1 MHKDHRPACHAF
13 RLEKVKGLPR
23 ARAVFDPL
31 LRPRTQTFAKGF
43 GLLLPTG
50 RIGICTLDMGCVG
63 IGIIQL
69 HGADPLN
76 VNWTIIPI
84 VALGSQTNSRRM
96 HMTAST
102 TDLKSMLKDPSLLET
117 RAYIGGKWVDGEDG
131 TFDVTNPSRG
141 DVVAKVANL
150 SRAQVAGAIAQAEA
164 AQKEWAKWT
173 GKERAAVMRKWF
185 DLMMANQDDLGM
197 ILTAEQGKPLAE
209 AKGEI
214 AYGASFI
221 EFFGEQAKRIYGET
235 IPGHQR
241 DKRITVIKQPIGVA
255 ASITPWNFPNAM
267 ITRKAAPALAAGCAF
282 VARPAAET
290 PLSAIVMGVLAE
302 RAGIPAGVFNV
313 VPSSSSSAIGK
324 EFCENPA
331 VRKLT
336 FTGSTEVGRILM
348 KQAADQVM
356 KCSME
361 LGGNAPFIVF
371 DDADLDAAVEGAI
384 LCKFRNN
391 GQTCVCA
398 NRIYVQA
405 GVYDA
410 FAAKLVKAVEKLKVG
425 DGFEEGVALG
435 PLINPAAG
443 EKVKEHIDDAKA
455 KGATIAL
462 GANGAMDGN
471 FLAPTIMTGVTQ
483 DMKVAQE
490 ETFGP
495 LAPLFKFDTEDDV
508 IAMAN
513 DTIFGLASYFY
524 AKDLSRVYKVAE
536 ALEYGIVGVN
546 TGLISTEV
554 APFGGVKQSGLGREG
569 SHHGIEDYLE
579 MKYICM
585 SV

>member
-1 MHKDHRPACHAF
+1 MTD
-13 RLEKVKGLPR
+13 
-23 ARAVFDPL
+23 
-31 LRPRTQTFAKGF
+31 AK
-43 GLLLPTG
+43 
-50 RIGICTLDMGCVG
+50 
-63 IGIIQL
+63 
-69 HGADPLN
+69 
-76 VNWTIIPI
+76 
-84 VALGSQTNSRRM
+84 TN
-96 HMTAST
+96 
-102 TDLKSMLKDPSLLET
+102 LKSMLKDPTLLET
-117 RAYIGGKWVDGEDG
+117 RAYIGGKWVDGDDG
-131 TFDVTNPSRG
+131 TFDVTNPARG
-141 DVVAKVANL
+141 DVIAKVADL
-150 SRAQVAGAIAQAEA
+150 SRAQVAGAIAQAEN
-164 AQKEWAKWT
+164 AQKEWAAWT
-173 GKERAAVMRKWF
+173 GKERAAVLRKWF
-185 DLMMANQDDLGM
+185 DLMMENQDDLGT

-221 EFFGEQAKRIYGET
+221 EFFGEEAKRIYGET

-313 VPSSSSSAIGK
+313 VPSSSSSAVGK

-336 FTGSTEVGRILM
+336 FTGSTEVGRILL

-405 GVYDA
+405 GIYDA
-410 FAAKLVKAVEKLKVG
+410 FAEKLKTRVNQMKVG
-425 DGFEEGVALG
+425 DGFEEGVELG
-435 PLINPAAG
+435 PLINADAG
-443 EKVKEHIDDAKA
+443 AKVKEHIEDAVS
-455 KGATIAL
+455 KGAKIIL
-462 GANGAMDGN
+462 GNAKDDQAGN
-471 FLAPTIMTGVTQ
+471 FFEPTIVTGVTQ
-483 DMKVAQE
+483 EMKVATE

-495 LAPLFKFDTEDDV
+495 FAPLFKFEDEDEV

-546 TGLISTEV
+546 TGIISTEV

-585 SV
+585 SI

>member
-1 MHKDHRPACHAF
+1 MLDQATNLKN
-13 RLEKVKGLPR
+13 
-23 ARAVFDPL
+23 L
-31 LRPRTQTFAKGF
+31 LT
-43 GLLLPTG
+43 
-50 RIGICTLDMGCVG
+50 
-63 IGIIQL
+63 
-69 HGADPLN
+69 
-76 VNWTIIPI
+76 
-84 VALGSQTNSRRM
+84 
-96 HMTAST
+96 
-102 TDLKSMLKDPSLLET
+102 DPSLLET
-117 RAYIGGKWVDGEDG
+117 RAYVNG
-131 TFDVTNPSRG
+131 TWDSGASSFDVTNPARG
-141 DVVAKVANL
+141 DVIAEVADL
-150 SRAQVAGAIAQAEA
+150 TRAEVAQAVDAAHA
-164 AQKEWAKWT
+164 AQKGWAALT
-173 GKERAAVMRKWF
+173 GKERAGYLRRWY
-185 DLMMANQDDLGM
+185 DLMMENQDDLGIIM
-197 ILTAEQGKPLAE
+197 TAEQGKPLAE
-209 AKGEI
+209 AKGEV

-221 EFFGEQAKRIYGET
+221 EFFGEEAKRIYGEM

-241 DKRITVIKQPIGVA
+241 DKRIMVLKQPVGVA

-267 ITRKAAPALAAGCAF
+267 ISRKAGPALAAGCAF
-282 VARPAAET
+282 VGRPAAET
-290 PLSAIVMGVLAE
+290 PLSALAIAVLAE
-302 RAGIPAGVFNV
+302 RAGIPAGVFNIV
-313 VPSSSSSAIGK
+313 TSSRSSDIGK
-324 EFCENPA
+324 EFCENPK

-336 FTGSTEVGRILM
+336 FTGSTEVGRILL

-410 FAAKLVKAVEKLKVG
+410 FAEKLRARVEGMKVG
-425 DGFEEGVALG
+425 DGLEDGTVFG
-435 PLINPAAG
+435 PLINHAAVD
-443 EKVKEHIDDAKA
+443 KVAEHVADAKA
-455 KGATIAL
+455 KGAEVIL
-462 GANGAMDGN
+462 GGAAMEGN
-471 FLAPTIMTGVTQ
+471 FFEPTIVTGATQ
-483 DMKVAQE
+483 DMAFAQD

-495 LAPLFKFDTEDDV
+495 LAPLFKFEDEDAV
-508 IAMAN
+508 IEMAN

-546 TGLISTEV
+546 TGIISTEV

-579 MKYICM
+579 LKYVCL